1 MPNWCEN
8 EVTLTHSDPA
18 EIKRLAEAFNA
29 GKFFS
34 AVMPE
39 PDYTVTPV
47 AKTYPEIAAMHA
59 KTPEDREKALKNEP
73 TIREDAWW
81 DWRVSHWGTKWEV
94 GMDKDR
100 ENYAQVNDAGTELF
114 VYFDSAW
121 SPPTGV
127 YEELR
132 RQGFGIAAYY
142 WESGMGFCG
151 RFTTE
156 YGDETFD
163 DNQPPL
169 DIDRVFNLREQ
180 KAEWQRE
187 MEEEED

>member
-29 GKFFS
+29 GKFLN
-34 AVMPE
+34 AVLPE

-94 GMDKDR
+94 GMDSDR
-100 ENYAQVNDAGTELF
+100 DNDAQVSDDGRKVF
-114 VYFDSAW
+114 IYFDSAW
-121 SPPTGV
+121 SPPIGV

-142 WESGMGFCG
+142 WEPGCAFCG
-151 RFTTE
+151 RFTSE
-156 YGDETFD
+156 YGDETFND
-163 DNQPPL
+163 DEPPP
-169 DIDRVFNLREQ
+169 DIDVVFNIREKQ
-180 KAEWQRE
+180 AEWRE
-187 MEEEED
+187 AEEAED

>member
-8 EVTLTHSDPA
+8 EVTLTHSNPA
-18 EIKRLAEAFNA
+18 LLKRLAVAFDS
-29 GKFFS
+29 GKFLSF
-34 AVMPE
+34 VLPE

-47 AKTYPEIAAMHA
+47 PKWNPEIAAMHA
-59 KTPEDREKALKNEP
+59 KTLEERKEILKNEP

-94 GMDKDR
+94 GKDKDR
-100 ENYAQVNDAGTELF
+100 ENYAQLNDAGTKLF

-121 SPPTGV
+121 SPPLGV

-163 DNQPPL
+163 DDQPPP
-169 DIDRVFNLREQ
+169 DIDGVFNIREK
-180 KAEWQRE
+180 KAEWQQDL
-187 MEEEED
+187 EETED

>member
-18 EIKRLAEAFNA
+18 QLKRLAEAFDS
-29 GKFFS
+29 GKFLS
-34 AVMPE
+34 AVLPE

-47 AKTYPEIAAMHA
+47 AKTYPEFDAIHA

-94 GMDKDR
+94 GMDKGR
-100 ENYAQVNDAGTELF
+100 ENYAQLNDAGTKLF
-114 VYFDSAW
+114 VSFDSAW
-121 SPPTGV
+121 SPPLGV

-142 WESGMGFCG
+142 WEQGMEFCG

-169 DIDRVFNLREQ
+169 DIDVVFNIREQ
-180 KAEWQRE
+180 KAQWRQ
-187 MEEEED
+187 EEEETEE